1 MRKILVSIISVIML
15 ASISCSM
22 YYCNGYKKISDEL
35 AVAVNNNK
43 AYSLENSS
51 LKKENRVY
59 KLTAEQLEYYSDSI
73 TVEMDRI
80 RKELKIKDKDLQY
93 LQYLLSTSE
102 RIDTVTFQDTIF
114 SETTFHVDT
123 LIGDKWY
130 QLKLG
135 MKFPNVIAVHPKF
148 VSEKYIV
155 THSKKETVNPPKKFF
170 LFRWFQKK
178 HCGK

>member
-1 MRKILVSIISVIML
+1 M
-15 ASISCSM
+15 
-22 YYCNGYKKISDEL
+22 
-35 AVAVNNNK
+35 
-43 AYSLENSS
+43 
-51 LKKENRVY
+51 
-59 KLTAEQLEYYSDSI
+59 
-73 TVEMDRI
+73 
-80 RKELKIKDKDLQY
+80 QY

-135 MKFPNVIAVHPKF
+135 MKFPNVITVHPKF

-178 HCGK
+178 HRVVEVTIVENSPYVNNKQQKFIEIIK